1 MLLIFTNG
9 FLLDEFARC
18 WDIKP
23 VPLKTTGSYSCAIV
37 LGGFSGEDDHGDGFF
52 NTASDRFIQGV
63 KLLKTGKVSHILISG
78 GNGSLFP
85 GKFAESDWV
94 RKQLLELQI
103 PDSCIVVENRSRN
116 TIENAAFSKQILA
129 ARQLQPP
136 YILVTSAFHMR
147 RSLGI
152 FGREKMPFIPDA
164 DIIGRW
170 NYYIKEIFGELVNR
184 IKGIKVKEGLL
195 AIADTR
201 ITSGTDTTV
210 KKKITIEQKDNFS
223 LFIMTSGLR
232 SVRDKALVYFTELME
247 TKEFNKLYK
256 AVNAFGEQIKRVA
269 QEDKASLEKAGF
281 KFDLNTII
289 GGQLKDDEEH
299 KLFLLYPEGNWVEL
313 GQGAPYVIIGNS
325 GHGKAILNR
334 ILDEDSSLKL
344 CLKTGFL
351 SFDSTRVSSNNVDFP
366 IDVALYRKDSF
377 HIIEKRYEK
386 KDLEY
391 ISTQWA
397 EELKAALEHISE
409 DWMDAAFDKL
419 D

>member
-1 MLLIFTNG
+1 MTYCL
-9 FLLDEFARC
+9 
-18 WDIKP
+18 
-23 VPLKTTGSYSCAIV
+23 
-37 LGGFSGEDDHGDGFF
+37 
-52 NTASDRFIQGV
+52 
-63 KLLKTGKVSHILISG
+63 
-78 GNGSLFP
+78 
-85 GKFAESDWV
+85 
-94 RKQLLELQI
+94 
-103 PDSCIVVENRSRN
+103 
-116 TIENAAFSKQILA
+116 
-129 ARQLQPP
+129 
-136 YILVTSAFHMR
+136 
-147 RSLGI
+147 
-152 FGREKMPFIPDA
+152 
-164 DIIGRW
+164 
-170 NYYIKEIFGELVNR
+170 
-184 IKGIKVKEGLL
+184 GIKVKEGLL
-195 AIADTR
+195 AISDTR

-210 KKKITIEQKDNFS
+210 KKKITIEQKDHFS

-232 SVRDKALVYFTELME
+232 SVRDKALVYFNELLE
-247 TKEFNKLYK
+247 TTEFNKLYK
-256 AVNAFGEQIKRVA
+256 AVNAFGEQVKRVA

-289 GGQLKDDEEH
+289 GGQLRDDDEH

-334 ILDEDSSLKL
+334 ILDENSSLKL
-344 CLKTGFL
+344 SLKTGFL

-366 IDVALYRKDSF
+366 IDVALYRKNSF

-409 DWMDAAFDKL
+409 DWMDAAFNKL